1 MPRNDQQISVRA
13 SLIIGGIMIALGLLV
28 AIFVVQN
35 PALAAWIIRVTVA
48 LGAGFMSAGILGAI
62 EITNPI
68 GEVAVKAGG
77 PIAITVL
84 LYVWNPAPAVV
95 QTLLG
100 GG

>member
-62 EITNPI
+62 EIENPRTEMI
-68 GEVAVKAGG
+68 VKAGG
-77 PIAITVL
+77 PIAVTVL
-84 LYVWNPAPAVV
+84 LYVWNPAPILI
-95 QTLLG
+95 QMLLG
-100 GG
+100 GD